1 MYTRKE
7 TITDVCFFFNFNPTN
22 NECVLNFGFAYKS
35 KVDVNSGG
43 GTRLL
48 GQSFI

>member
-7 TITDVCFFFNFNPTN
+7 TITDVCFFFNFNPRN

-43 GTRLL
+43 DY
-48 GQSFI
+48 